1 LEDFYNKISDPKLK
15 DVTFEYLVNG
25 KRILPENLTT
35 TAISQVFGSNEYS
48 IAGTFPEDEEIN
60 EIQVILNA
68 KDQSGLIEKLF
79 SLRPCYQILPVTKPN
94 PLSDVIPNLPI
105 PDRCYRCFP
114 TIAPQPIWEQSP
126 TEQFMERLW
135 AYKRINYLSE
145 DNLECT
151 KGIDKTII
159 SDNNADTTIGPEA
172 ENEDEKSACKEEAT
186 RLALKYNFVT
196 DLTSLVIEEDDDYIK
211 KGPVEIGKIP
221 LSSNLD
227 SFLQRAPT
235 RFASFAH
242 SSGGGNRKRRPVP
255 QPGSGKGY
263 AYLSSSHR
271 VQIFVELRALLI

>member
-1 LEDFYNKISDPKLK
+1 M
-15 DVTFEYLVNG
+15 NG
-25 KRILPENLTT
+25 KRIVPENLTT
-35 TAISQVFGSNEYS
+35 TAINQVFGSNEYS
-48 IAGTFPEDEEIN
+48 IAGTFPQDEKIN
-60 EIQVILNA
+60 EIQVILKA

-79 SLRPCYQILPVTKPN
+79 SLRPCYKILPVTEPN
-94 PLSDVIPNLPI
+94 PLSDAIPNLPV
-105 PDRCYRCFP
+105 PDRCFP

-145 DNLECT
+145 DNQECT
-151 KGIDKTII
+151 KGIDNTIV
-159 SDNNADTTIGPEA
+159 SDDNANTTISPEA
-172 ENEDEKSACKEEAT
+172 ENEDEKSGCQEEAT

-196 DLTSLVIEEDDDYIK
+196 DVTSLVIEEDDDYIK

-221 LSSNLD
+221 LSSNFD

-235 RFASFAH
+235 RFASFAHSTGH

-263 AYLSSSHR
+263 AYPPSSHI